1 VRVAAG
7 WAGAAL
13 LAALP
18 GAAADDATPAERNP
32 NEAITCGVSES
43 FFPYQYRDTD
53 GQLKGFAIDVT
64 DAVARV
70 MNLRI
75 RQVGVPNTEMT
86 AMLRNGRIDAIEFW
100 GETPARRT
108 FADFSVPIVRFE
120 TVVVVRRGD
129 ERIRRVD
136 DLRGRRVA
144 VGQHGTV
151 GERYLLEQ
159 QPEAIPV
166 YTETSEEYLRLLA
179 VGKCDAAVMSRI
191 TAFSMIDHFK
201 LKNLQV
207 LDDKVQGYDVRYCFT
222 VRKGDSLLLARLNEG
237 LAILHRTGQFDE
249 IYRRWF
255 GRYEGRTFTP
265 VQVVSYAAVAL
276 ALACVAATWGFLR
289 QRTLS
294 RRIARQAAELV
305 EQRSL
310 LAALY
315 DNHPLATVV
324 LEIPAEGS
332 PALVSLN
339 SEAGRLFGLNPGAPP
354 GCRLE
359 DLPISPDL
367 RAYFGEVIRRWRA
380 TTRPGQWETRLPATQ
395 QLLETTLVPLGAGAS
410 GAHRLCVLSADV
422 TKRRL
427 MDQEIAH
434 SRRLRAL
441 GELVGGIAHEFNN
454 LLTPIIGTTNL
465 LQIDRPSD
473 RPLQASL
480 SVIYQAAKR
489 AAELTRRLLTFGRKA
504 DERAQPVRIAEA
516 VSNCFA
522 LFQPTIDRRIVWESQ
537 IPSSLP
543 PILFNPVDLNQ
554 IVFNLVI
561 NARDTLLEKLAQAG
575 GAGWTP
581 RLRIA
586 AEELPPAAVLLRSGA
601 LGRVLAAW
609 QHLTV
614 EDNGLGIRPEI
625 IERIF
630 EPFFTTKDVGQGS
643 GLGLATVWHLVT
655 EAGGEVTV
663 ESKVGEGTKF
673 HVMLPRWQAESVA
686 PVVNGRSASTPA
698 ASKGRRILLVEDE
711 PLVARTSIALLER
724 LGHSVTHLLDGA
736 EAWSRF
742 SGNDGDYDL
751 LLLDLN
757 MPRMSGVDLIRRV
770 RGTRFAGRIVVMS
783 GRVSDEDR
791 RNLESLDVDHILAK
805 PFTPAELA
813 EALHG
818 AKGADTRN
826 PLQPVAAGR

>member
-1 VRVAAG
+1 MGG
-7 WAGAAL
+7 WCGVLL
-13 LAALP
+13 LALAGP
-18 GAAADDATPAERNP
+18 AGFAEDAPPKERDS
-32 NEAITCGVSES
+32 NETIVIGVSES

-70 MNLRI
+70 MDLRI
-75 RQVGVPNTEMT
+75 RQLGVKNTEMT
-86 AMLRNGRIDAIEFW
+86 DALRSGRIDAIEFW
-100 GETPARRT
+100 GETTVRRA
-108 FADFSVPIVRFE
+108 FADFSVPIARFE
-120 TVVVVRRGD
+120 TVVVVRRD
-129 ERIRRVD
+129 EQRIHRVD
-136 DLRGRRVA
+136 DLKGRRVA
-144 VGQHGTV
+144 VGQRGTV
-151 GERYLLEQ
+151 GERYLLEK

-166 YTETSEEYLRLLA
+166 YTETSEEYLRMLDA
-179 VGKCDAAVMSRI
+179 GKCDAAVMSRI
-191 TAFSMIDHFK
+191 TAFSMIDRFK
-201 LKNLQV
+201 LKNLRV

-237 LAILHRTGQFDE
+237 LAILHRTGRFDE
-249 IYRRWF
+249 IYHQWF
-255 GRYEGRTFTP
+255 GRFESRTFTP
-265 VQVVSYAAVAL
+265 VQVVSYVAVAL
-276 ALACVAATWGFLR
+276 ALACVAVSWGFLR

-332 PALVSLN
+332 PLLVSLN
-339 SEAGRLFGLNPGAPP
+339 SEAGRLFGLDPAAPP
-354 GCRLE
+354 GCRLK
-359 DLPISPDL
+359 DLPVSADL
-367 RAYFGEVIRRWRA
+367 RAYFGEVITRWRA
-380 TTRPGQWETRLPATQ
+380 TSRPGQWETRLPTTQ

-465 LQIDRPSD
+465 LQLDRQAD
-473 RPLQASL
+473 LPLQSSL

-516 VSNCFA
+516 VANCFA
-522 LFQPTIDRRIVWESQ
+522 LFQPTIDRRIVWESRL
-537 IPSSLP
+537 PSDLP

-561 NARDTLLEKLAQAG
+561 NARDTLLEKLAQVK
-575 GAGWTP
+575 GAAWTP
-581 RLRIA
+581 RLRVSV
-586 AEELPPAAVLLRSGA
+586 EELPVGALPVRSGG
-601 LGRVLAAW
+601 LGRVLEAW

-625 IERIF
+625 IDRIF
-630 EPFFTTKDVGQGS
+630 EPFFTTKDVGKGS

-663 ESKVGEGTKF
+663 ESKVGEGTKI
-673 HVMLPRWQAESVA
+673 HVTLPRWQADTNPPVDNGKPGSAPA
-686 PVVNGRSASTPA
+686 PV
-698 ASKGRRILLVEDE
+698 KGRRILLVEDE
-711 PLVARTSIALLER
+711 PLVARTAIAVLER
-724 LGHSVTHLLDGA
+724 LGHTVTHLLDGA
-736 EAWSRF
+736 EAWSHF
-742 SGNDGDYDL
+742 SSNGGPYDV
-751 LLLDLN
+751 LLLDVN

-770 RGTRFAGRIVVMS
+770 RETSFAGRIVVMS
-783 GRVSDEDR
+783 GRVADEDLR
-791 RNLESLDVDHILAK
+791 VLKALQVDYILAK
-805 PFTPAELA
+805 PFTPAELG
-813 EALHG
+813 EALRG
-818 AKGADTRN
+818 AKGAGTQN
-826 PLQPVAAGR
+826 PWDRVTARR